1 MMTTTAERGT
11 AVRHLLDP
19 LTAEEIETATRILKQ
34 ERGLG
39 ESARFVY
46 VTLREPPKNAV
57 LGYRPREP
65 IDRQADVVIRERA
78 EHKTYEAVVSITAGE
93 VRLWRELDGI
103 QPAVMLEEF
112 LATEEAVRKDPRWQE
127 AMRKRGITDFDMAM
141 IDPWSVGYGGPEDA
155 ASEGRFLRPL
165 TWIRQGDPED
175 HGYARPVEGLIV
187 RFDLDRMEVVDI
199 EDHGAIPLPPSSG
212 NYTSEAILDPG
223 NVPHF
228 PDGDRQDLKPIEIT
242 QPEGTSFT
250 VDGHEVSW
258 QKWRFQVGF
267 TPREGL
273 VLYLVR
279 YEDHGTVRPV
289 IYRASLTEMVIPYG
303 DPSPAQ
309 YRKNVFDMGEYGI
322 GVLANSLELGCDC
335 LGEIRYFDAWLND
348 NDGHAQVIKNAI
360 CLHEEDHGMLWKH
373 TDWRT
378 GKAEVR
384 RSRRLV
390 ISMIATVGN
399 YEYGYFWYL
408 YQDGTIEYE
417 IKLTG
422 VISNAALPPGEKP
435 THGTLVAPQV
445 YGPNH
450 QHIFCVRL
458 DMMVDG
464 PQNTVVECDSV
475 AVPPGP
481 ENPYGNAWVVQQA
494 PLRRESEAQRV
505 ADGRAARHWKITN
518 PGKLNATG
526 EAVAYKLVP
535 QDTVLPFWQP
545 DTSIARRAGFANK
558 HLWVTAYDP
567 DQRFPAGEYPNQHPG
582 GDGLPTWTEADR
594 PLENTDVVLWHT
606 FTAHHTV
613 RPEDWPVMPVTR
625 AGFQLRAHGFFDGNP
640 ALDVA
645 PPEHCHHGG
654 EAADAMPQTSEN
666 GTP

>member
-1 MMTTTAERGT
+1 
-11 AVRHLLDP
+11 
-19 LTAEEIETATRILKQ
+19 
-34 ERGLG
+34 
-39 ESARFVY
+39 
-46 VTLREPPKNAV
+46 
-57 LGYRPREP
+57 
-65 IDRQADVVIRERA
+65 
-78 EHKTYEAVVSITAGE
+78 
-93 VRLWRELDGI
+93 
-103 QPAVMLEEF
+103 
-112 LATEEAVRKDPRWQE
+112 
-127 AMRKRGITDFDMAM
+127 
-141 IDPWSVGYGGPEDA
+141 
-155 ASEGRFLRPL
+155 
-165 TWIRQGDPED
+165 
-175 HGYARPVEGLIV
+175 
-187 RFDLDRMEVVDI
+187 
-199 EDHGAIPLPPSSG
+199 
-212 NYTSEAILDPG
+212 
-223 NVPHF
+223 
-228 PDGDRQDLKPIEIT
+228 
-242 QPEGTSFT
+242 
-250 VDGHEVSW
+250 
-258 QKWRFQVGF
+258 
-267 TPREGL
+267 
-273 VLYLVR
+273 
-279 YEDHGTVRPV
+279 
-289 IYRASLTEMVIPYG
+289 
-303 DPSPAQ
+303 
-309 YRKNVFDMGEYGI
+309 
-322 GVLANSLELGCDC
+322 VLANSLELGCDC

-417 IKLTG
+417 VKLTG

-435 THGTLVAPQV
+435 AHGTLVAPQV

-494 PLRRESEAQRV
+494 PLRSESEAQRV
-505 ADGRAARHWKITN
+505 ADGRAARYWKITN

-558 HLWVTAYDP
+558 HLWVTAYDR

-582 GDGLPTWTEADR
+582 GDGLPTWAEADR

-640 ALDVA
+640 ALDVP
-645 PPEHCHHGG
+645 PPEHCHHQDG
-654 EAADAMPQTSEN
+654 AADAMPQTSEA
-666 GTP
+666 GIP

>member
-1 MMTTTAERGT
+1 MMTTTAERAT

-19 LTAEEIETATRILKQ
+19 LTADEIETATRILRQ

-46 VTLREPPKNAV
+46 VTLREPAKDAV
-57 LGYRPREP
+57 LSYQPGEP

-78 EHKTYEAVVSITAGE
+78 EHKTYEAVVSLTAGE
-93 VRLWRELDGI
+93 VRLWQELDGI

-165 TWIRQGDPED
+165 TWVRQGDPED

-199 EDHGAIPLPPSSG
+199 EDHGAIPLPPNSG
-212 NYTSEAILDPG
+212 NYTSEAIRDPG

-228 PDGDRQDLKPIEIT
+228 PDGDRQDLKPVEIT

-417 IKLTG
+417 VKLTG

-494 PLRRESEAQRV
+494 PLRSESQAQRV
-505 ADGRAARHWKITN
+505 ADGRAARYWKITN

-535 QDTVLPFWQP
+535 QDAVLPFWQP

-567 DQRFPAGEYPNQHPG
+567 GQRFPAGEYPNQHPG

-640 ALDVA
+640 ALDVP
-645 PPEHCHHGG
+645 PPEHCQHQG
-654 EAADAMPQTSEN
+654 EAADAMPQTSEP
-666 GTP
+666 GIP

>member
-19 LTAEEIETATRILKQ
+19 LTAEEIETATQILKQ

-526 EAVAYKLVP
+526 EAVAYKLIP

-645 PPEHCHHGG
+645 PPEHCHHDG

>member
-1 MMTTTAERGT
+1 MTTTAERAT

-19 LTAEEIETATRILKQ
+19 LTADEIETATRILKQ

-505 ADGRAARHWKITN
+505 ADGRAARYWKITN

-558 HLWVTAYDP
+558 HL
-567 DQRFPAGEYPNQHPG
+567 
-582 GDGLPTWTEADR
+582 
-594 PLENTDVVLWHT
+594 
-606 FTAHHTV
+606 
-613 RPEDWPVMPVTR
+613 
-625 AGFQLRAHGFFDGNP
+625 
-640 ALDVA
+640 
-645 PPEHCHHGG
+645 
-654 EAADAMPQTSEN
+654 
-666 GTP
+666 

>member
-165 TWIRQGDPED
+165 TWMRQGDPED

-505 ADGRAARHWKITN
+505 ADGRAARYWKITN

-645 PPEHCHHGG
+645 PPEHCHHHG
-654 EAADAMPQTSEN
+654 EAADAMPQTSET

>member
-1 MMTTTAERGT
+1 M
-11 AVRHLLDP
+11 V
-19 LTAEEIETATRILKQ
+19 
-34 ERGLG
+34 
-39 ESARFVY
+39 
-46 VTLREPPKNAV
+46 
-57 LGYRPREP
+57 
-65 IDRQADVVIRERA
+65 
-78 EHKTYEAVVSITAGE
+78 
-93 VRLWRELDGI
+93 
-103 QPAVMLEEF
+103 
-112 LATEEAVRKDPRWQE
+112 
-127 AMRKRGITDFDMAM
+127 
-141 IDPWSVGYGGPEDA
+141 GGPEDA

-165 TWIRQGDPED
+165 TWVRQGDPED

-212 NYTSEAILDPG
+212 NYTSEAIRDPG

-228 PDGDRQDLKPIEIT
+228 PDGDRQDLKPVEIT

-303 DPSPAQ
+303 DPRPAQ

-348 NDGHAQVIKNAI
+348 NDGHAQQIKNAI

-505 ADGRAARHWKITN
+505 ADGRAARYWKITN

-640 ALDVA
+640 ALDVP
-645 PPEHCHHGG
+645 PPEHCHHQG
-654 EAADAMPQTSEN
+654 EAADAMPQTSEA
-666 GTP
+666 GIP

>member
-303 DPSPAQ
+303 DPRPAQ

-526 EAVAYKLVP
+526 EAVAYKLIP

-645 PPEHCHHGG
+645 PPEHCHHDG